1 MIIWP
6 LRGHY
11 QMVLRGHYDVPEGP
25 CGATMMA
32 PSGSCTRSRNE
43 KHVKT
48 TKIYIFVRMKFMIPK
63 IAQRSFS
70 RFPSGKI
77 EIELIL

>member
-1 MIIWP
+1 M
-6 LRGHY
+6 LAA
-11 QMVLRGHYDVPEGP
+11 QKNFA
-25 CGATMMA
+25 CGARTA
-32 PSGSCTRSRNE
+32 IYIASPRTRSRNE

>member
-1 MIIWP
+1 M
-6 LRGHY
+6 Y
-11 QMVLRGHYDVPEGP
+11 SVLQVKIKTCLTLH
-25 CGATMMA
+25 
-32 PSGSCTRSRNE
+32 TRSRNE